1 METNKEF
8 CRERR
13 ILSEGNL
20 SAGEYILPD
29 YKGDVKK
36 LLSQRARCESSEGY
50 LNGDKL
56 ECTGVVVYDVL
67 YLDNEDILTP
77 LTFTTDYEIS
87 VKVDEDKYVDNFTR
101 VTPSSFNLRLMGPR
115 KFSAKAGLLLDLSL
129 LERDE
134 YRVEGDAAMRE
145 STEAMTRIVNISSGK
160 YAIGGE
166 REFAEEVEH
175 LEGAIVDEVEVLYLL
190 SEPRDIAM
198 KESENGLSVTGEI
211 NSTMLLKV
219 GIDPP
224 YTVNHS
230 MSFEGMVES
239 DIDPKE
245 AIAYIDILSSKAS
258 VNPEESGVSVTLD
271 VIAVP
276 KVKASFNVPLRIV
289 KDMYSTER
297 GVDVTVGEIG
307 YTELIGE
314 GDGLQRYTHEMTR
327 EEAGLTDARNILYA
341 TAMPK
346 IESATAK
353 GDAVVID
360 GFLRFSGI
368 ACEVS
373 EDGGISYSPVK
384 IDAPLMLNVN
394 YSSQIPENSKIV
406 ADVIPTS
413 AKIELDGD
421 TVRLS
426 AALDVR
432 TSVYDPRREGCL
444 QSAVLN
450 DEVYTKDPATV
461 TVYYPEGSDTLYEVA
476 KRHHTTPLKVAKDN
490 ELTEDVVSRFDTV
503 GGLSGIDYLLI
514 R

>member
-36 LLSQRARCESSEGY
+36 LLYQNARCESSEGY
-50 LNGDKL
+50 INGDKL
-56 ECTGVVVYDVL
+56 ECTGVVVYDIV
-67 YLDNEDILTP
+67 YLDSEDVLTP
-77 LTFTTDYEIS
+77 LSFTTDYEIS
-87 VKVDEDKYVDNFTR
+87 VKVDEGKYVDNFTR

-134 YRVEGDAAMRE
+134 YKVEGDAALRE
-145 STEAMTRIVNISSGK
+145 STETMTKTVKISGGK
-160 YAIGGE
+160 YAVFGE

-175 LEGAIVDEVEVLYLL
+175 LEGAIVDEVEVLYL
-190 SEPRDIAM
+190 STEPRDITV
-198 KESENGLSVTGEI
+198 KESEDGLIVGGEI

-224 YTVNHS
+224 YTVSHAIT
-230 MSFEGMVES
+230 FEDTLDT

-245 AIAYIDILSSKAS
+245 AGVYIDILSSKAS

-271 VIAVP
+271 VIAAARA
-276 KVKASFNVPLRIV
+276 KASYNVPLRIV

-297 GVDVTVGEIG
+297 GVDVTVGEIN
-307 YTELIGE
+307 YTELIE
-314 GDGLQRYTHEMTR
+314 RGDGVQRFSYEAER
-327 EEAGLTDARNILYA
+327 EETGLSDARNILYA
-341 TAMPK
+341 AAMPK
-346 IESATAK
+346 IEAAFAK
-353 GDAVVID
+353 GDEVVIE
-360 GFLRFSGI
+360 GILRFSGI
-368 ACEVS
+368 ACEVN

-384 IDAPLMLNVN
+384 IDAPLNLNVS
-394 YSSQIPENSKIV
+394 YGSQIPENSRIV
-406 ADVIPTS
+406 AEVIPTS

-421 TVRLS
+421 RVRMS
-426 AALDVR
+426 ALLDVR

-444 QSAVLN
+444 TTAVFN
-450 DEVYTKDPATV
+450 DEVYTKDPSTV
-461 TVYYPEGSDTLYEVA
+461 TVYYPDKNDTLYEVA
-476 KRHHTTPLKVAKDN
+476 KQHHTTVLNIAKDN
-490 ELTEDVVSRFDTV
+490 ELTEDVVSRADAE
-503 GGLSGIDYLLI
+503 GGLSGVDYLLI

>member
-8 CRERR
+8 CKERR

-20 SAGEYILPD
+20 SSGEYILPD

-36 LLSQRARCESSEGY
+36 LLSQTARCESSEGY

-56 ECTGVVVYDVL
+56 ECTGVVVYDIV
-67 YLDNEDILTP
+67 YLDSEDILTP

-87 VKVDEDKYVDNFTR
+87 VKVDENKYVDNFTR
-101 VTPSSFNLRLMGPR
+101 VSPSSFNLRLMGPR
-115 KFSAKAGLLLDLSL
+115 KFSAKAGLQLDLSL

-134 YRVEGDAAMRE
+134 YRVEGDAGERE
-145 STEAMTRIVNISSGK
+145 STETMTRIVNISSGK

-175 LEGAIVDEVEVLYLL
+175 LEGAIVDEVEVLYLWC
-190 SEPRDIAM
+190 EPRDIAI
-198 KESENGLSVTGEI
+198 KENENGLSVTGEI
-211 NSTMLLKV
+211 NATMLLKL

-230 MSFEGMVES
+230 ISFEGLVEC

-245 AIAYIDILSSKAS
+245 ATAYIDILSSKAS

-276 KVKASFNVPLRIV
+276 KVKASFNVPLRII

-297 GVDVTVGEIG
+297 GVDVTLGEIG
-307 YTELIGE
+307 YTELVGE
-314 GDGLQRYTHEMTR
+314 GDGIQRFSYDMTR
-327 EEAGLTDARNILYA
+327 EDAALIDARNILYA

-346 IESATAK
+346 IESAAAK
-353 GDAVVID
+353 DDAVVID
-360 GFLRFSGI
+360 GILRFSGI
-368 ACEVS
+368 ACEVN

-384 IDAPLMLNVN
+384 IDAPLALNVN
-394 YSSQIPENSKIV
+394 YGSQIPENSKIV
-406 ADVIPTS
+406 AEVIPTS
-413 AKIELDGD
+413 AKIELDSD

-426 AALDVR
+426 ASLDVR

-444 QSAVLN
+444 QSAQLN
-450 DEVYTKDPATV
+450 DEVYAKAPSTV
-461 TVYYPEGSDTLYEVA
+461 TVYYPDKNDTLYEVA
-476 KRHHTTPLKVAKDN
+476 KMHHTTPLKIAKDN
-490 ELTEDVVSRFDTV
+490 ELTEDVVSRFDTKN
-503 GGLSGIDYLLI
+503 GLSGVDFLLI